1 MMIVN
6 FLIWEPEIS
15 LFAFRLSL
23 FAFRFS
29 PFAFRLSLFAF
40 RFSLFAFRLSLLIF
54 LPHHLMP
61 FVPVAA
67 FMRKFA
73 G

>member
-1 MMIVN
+1 MVYMMIVN

-29 PFAFRLSLFAF
+29 LFAFRFSPFAFRLSLPRYLAIYFYTK
-40 RFSLFAFRLSLLIF
+40 LFKLFLLD
-54 LPHHLMP
+54 
-61 FVPVAA
+61 
-67 FMRKFA
+67 

>member
-1 MMIVN
+1 MVYMMIVN

-29 PFAFRLSLFAF
+29 PFAFRLSLPRYLAIYFYTK
-40 RFSLFAFRLSLLIF
+40 LFKLFLLD
-54 LPHHLMP
+54 
-61 FVPVAA
+61 
-67 FMRKFA
+67 

>member
-1 MMIVN
+1 MVYMMIVN

-29 PFAFRLSLFAF
+29 PFAFRLSRFAF
-40 RFSLFAFRLSLLIF
+40 RLSPFAFRLSLPRYLAIYFYTKLFKLF
-54 LPHHLMP
+54 LLD
-61 FVPVAA
+61 
-67 FMRKFA
+67 

>member
-1 MMIVN
+1 MVYMMIVN

-29 PFAFRLSLFAF
+29 PFAFR
-40 RFSLFAFRLSLLIF
+40 FSPFAFRLSLPRYLAIYFYTKLFKLF
-54 LPHHLMP
+54 LLD
-61 FVPVAA
+61 
-67 FMRKFA
+67 

>member
-1 MMIVN
+1 MVYMMIVN
-6 FLIWEPEIS
+6 FLIWETEIS

-29 PFAFRLSLFAF
+29 PFAFRLSLPRYLAIYFYTK
-40 RFSLFAFRLSLLIF
+40 LFKLFLLD
-54 LPHHLMP
+54 
-61 FVPVAA
+61 
-67 FMRKFA
+67 

>member
-1 MMIVN
+1 MVYMMIVN

-23 FAFRFS
+23 FAFRVSPFAFRFS
-29 PFAFRLSLFAF
+29 PFAFRLSLPRYLAIYFYTK
-40 RFSLFAFRLSLLIF
+40 LFKLFLLD
-54 LPHHLMP
+54 
-61 FVPVAA
+61 
-67 FMRKFA
+67 